1 MVLIV
6 TGGIGSGKSQ
16 VCRIL
21 TEQYGIPVYEADR
34 RVKALY
40 TENPRMLENIE
51 SAVGLSLRDD
61 AGSFAAQKLAE
72 IIFSDADALGKVEE
86 IVFPCLKQDF
96 AAWAEAQDCE
106 VVAFESA
113 TVLEKPQFEGFGDMV
128 LLIDAPV
135 ELRLTRASMRDGVD
149 KVAVQRRMAVQKLMN
164 RISDGEACPRVNHV
178 IVNDS
183 TIAELTVKLN
193 EFIEKYG
200 LTKML

>member
-16 VCRIL
+16 VCKML
-21 TEQYGIPVYEADR
+21 VDQYGIPVYEADR

-40 TENPRMLENIE
+40 TENPHMLENIE
-51 SAVGLSLRDD
+51 SALGVALRDD
-61 AGSFAAQKLAE
+61 AGIFAAQKLAE
-72 IIFSDADALGKVEE
+72 VIFSDANSLGKVEE
-86 IVFPCLKQDF
+86 IVFPYLKQDF

-113 TVLEKPQFEGFGDMV
+113 TVLEKPQFEGFGDIV

-135 ELRLTRASMRDGVD
+135 ELRLSRASLRDGVD
-149 KVAVQRRMAVQKLMN
+149 EVAVKRRMAVQNLMN
-164 RISDGEACPRVNHV
+164 RISDGETCPRVNHV